1 MSVHRPCS
9 ELTLPFERATPRARR
24 SADPQGALPT
34 RFGEVLL
41 EPDHVKSGIGV
52 VNLGRIERCGSGVRL
67 HSESPTNLHEGSWG
81 FVRRC
86 PKDRQQL
93 HLVLEVPHVVDHLRS
108 LGPFGRIHVGRGSE
122 LRALAV
128 LEVVLGAF
136 DGGRPCPSRMYI
148 WRALSDSVHRQ
159 PGLTAKHVVK

>member
-1 MSVHRPCS
+1 M
-9 ELTLPFERATPRARR
+9 
-24 SADPQGALPT
+24 
-34 RFGEVLL
+34 LL

-67 HSESPTNLHEGSWG
+67 HSESPTNFHEGSWG

-93 HLVLEVPHVVDHLRS
+93 HLILEVPHVVDHLRS

-128 LEVVLGAF
+128 LEADEGEFVRV
-136 DGGRPCPSRMYI
+136 R
-148 WRALSDSVHRQ
+148 
-159 PGLTAKHVVK
+159 

>member
-1 MSVHRPCS
+1 M
-9 ELTLPFERATPRARR
+9 
-24 SADPQGALPT
+24 
-34 RFGEVLL
+34 
-41 EPDHVKSGIGV
+41 KSGIGV

-108 LGPFGRIHVGRGSE
+108 LGPVGRIHVGRGSE

-128 LEVVLGAF
+128 LEVARGVFIVVRTRQGAS
-136 DGGRPCPSRMYI
+136 GRKDEASSTVS
-148 WRALSDSVHRQ
+148 LS
-159 PGLTAKHVVK
+159 

>member
-67 HSESPTNLHEGSWG
+67 HSESPTNFHEGSWG

-93 HLVLEVPHVVDHLRS
+93 HLILEVPHVVDHLRS

-128 LEVVLGAF
+128 LEADQGDFARV
-136 DGGRPCPSRMYI
+136 RRWP
-148 WRALSDSVHRQ
+148 WRFQIRHRNRDSVRRA
-159 PGLTAKHVVK
+159 PGVTAE